1 MYILNPKV
9 TTKITEQIVIA
20 NNIIKEIKQN
30 HKNKIQK
37 TEIQKKRNK
46 EHIRLTEIK
55 QQDGRF
61 KTNHL
66 ITLNVSGLN
75 VQIKSQRFLDWIKS
89 KIQDSTA

>member
-37 TEIQKKRNK
+37 TEIQKKKEQRTYQIDRN
-46 EHIRLTEIK
+46 
-55 QQDGRF
+55 
-61 KTNHL
+61 
-66 ITLNVSGLN
+66 
-75 VQIKSQRFLDWIKS
+75 
-89 KIQDSTA
+89 